1 MISNSIKK
9 VSVFACTALF
19 SIQLSAQA
27 PQTYKHAGE
36 YIDYVNKQQAAVNKK
51 YVKFQSTS
59 AHSSKERKAR
69 KDFNSLLE
77 EVQKSEGNIRSMP
90 PFNNNRAF
98 RDSAASFFKLYN
110 ITLQKDYNKV
120 VDMQEIADQSY
131 DLMEAYFTARDLV
144 SAKLENQG
152 EMLNVELKKFG
163 EANNIKIIDANDD
176 SDIGKMMKKIGEVNS
191 YYDPIYLNF
200 FKVYKQYAYLTDA
213 IATKNIGSIE
223 QNKNT
228 LQQFAT
234 EALTKIN
241 SFGSFKSDNS
251 LVNTSKKLIE
261 NYLKFANE
269 KVQPQLDFFIADE
282 NFKKLDAEM
291 KKKTNRTKA
300 DVDNFNA
307 EVGNLNKLV
316 AKSNEAGAFNNNV
329 INPSLDNFNKA
340 VSNFFSTHIPVF

>member
-1 MISNSIKK
+1 MINKSIRQ
-9 VSVFACTALF
+9 VSVIASAALF
-19 SIQLSAQA
+19 SLQLSAQA

-36 YIDYVNKQQAAVNKK
+36 YIDYINKQMANVNKK

-69 KDFNSLLE
+69 RDFNNLLE
-77 EVQKSEGNIRSMP
+77 EVQKSEGNIRTMP
-90 PFNNNRAF
+90 PYNSNRAF
-98 RDSAASFFKLYN
+98 RDSAAAYFKLYN
-110 ITLQKDYNKV
+110 IILQKDYNKV

-131 DLMEAYFTARDLV
+131 DLMEAYFTARDIV
-144 SAKLENQG
+144 SDKLASQS
-152 EMLNVELKKFG
+152 EMINVELKKFG
-163 EANNIKIIDANDD
+163 AANNVNIIEGSDD
-176 SDIGKMMKKIGEVNS
+176 SDIGKMMKKIGEVNH

-200 FKVYKQYAYLTDA
+200 FKVYKQYAYLSDA
-213 IATKNIGSIE
+213 LASKNVGSIE

-241 SFGSFKSDNS
+241 SFGSFKGDNS
-251 LVNTSKKLIE
+251 LVTSSKKLIE

-269 KVQPQLDFFIADE
+269 KVQPQLDFLIADE

-291 KKKTNRTKA
+291 KKKTTRTKA
-300 DVDNFNA
+300 DIDNFNN
-307 EVGNLNKLV
+307 EVANFNKLV

-340 VSNFFSTHIPVF
+340 VANFFSSYIPVY